1 MIINIR
7 AWELN
12 CFYYSIT
19 WDSQTSCI
27 NNQLADSDHHS
38 SRDELSTCSFIQN
51 LSFDLR
57 NNIMRRQFIAF
68 LCNISSLAGNF
79 FLFTNINV
87 ACDEIGARHLY
98 MAIRIYADLHNFRCE
113 LFIFCVTISSWYIY
127 WDRRTAWKH
136 DGFVALMICLNVF
149 LEWNGQFS
157 SPRASL
163 EC

>member
-51 LSFDLR
+51 VSFDLR

-79 FLFTNINV
+79 FFVYKHKRRLWWNRRETF
-87 ACDEIGARHLY
+87 
-98 MAIRIYADLHNFRCE
+98 IYGNP
-113 LFIFCVTISSWYIY
+113 YICRFAQLQVWIIY
-127 WDRRTAWKH
+127 FLCHYIIMIHILRSQNCLETRR
-136 DGFVALMICLNVF
+136 VCCLND
-149 LEWNGQFS
+149 L
-157 SPRASL
+157 P
-163 EC
+163 